1 MFSFPQQVSDRL
13 DELILEM
20 REVLKSTTASWP
32 GGRMVPHVNE
42 EPRDIVCIGSGQSLA
57 ALAMRWAGLPL
68 KCGVR
73 LLFETAGVAVLGYFF
88 AFFCKRDQGLTITIG
103 SRMRT

>member
-1 MFSFPQQVSDRL
+1 
-13 DELILEM
+13 
-20 REVLKSTTASWP
+20 
-32 GGRMVPHVNE
+32 MVPHVTE
-42 EPRDIVCIGSGQSLA
+42 EPRDIVCIGSGLSLS
-57 ALAMRWAGLPL
+57 ALAMRWTGLPL

-88 AFFCKRDQGLTITIG
+88 ASFCKRDQRLTVKIG